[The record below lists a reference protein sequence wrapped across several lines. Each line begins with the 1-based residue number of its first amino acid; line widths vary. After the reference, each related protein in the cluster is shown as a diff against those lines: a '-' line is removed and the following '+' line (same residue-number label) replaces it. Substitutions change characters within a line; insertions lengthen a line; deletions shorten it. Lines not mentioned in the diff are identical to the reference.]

1 MHIGIATPESARRPR
16 PELLYKVGRR
26 LTCVSLPVHLPVL
39 ARPLGP
45 LFALEEPL
53 TRQIVIEYKSFS
65 IQHQGGRHESNRTG
79 SPDYGRQGAR
89 P

>member
-1 MHIGIATPESARRPR
+1 VTAAMAAFVDPA
-16 PELLYKVGRR
+16 LQR

-53 TRQIVIEYKSFS
+53 TRQIVIEYKASAFS
-65 IQHQGGRHESNRTG
+65 IKW
-79 SPDYGRQGAR
+79 SP
-89 P
+89 